1 MIFNDANDKLRSK
14 IPSLVDGSNDTC
26 LDLPVL
32 GQTPPI
38 LWMRMNISGIW
49 GLFSSGFRLSVFG
62 NNINCDNQN
71 EDSVLRVMF
80 IFQQYYYTNIKV
92 YNDIWIFN
100 CNFLIFP
107 IIYIKILRQIIEM
120 KKKLFSFD
128 RSIFFSFSCITCTFK
143 DSA

>member
-26 LDLPVL
+26 LDLPVR

-100 CNFLIFP
+100 CNFNISYHLYKNFKTNYRNEKKNYLVLIGAF
-107 IIYIKILRQIIEM
+107 
-120 KKKLFSFD
+120 FF
-128 RSIFFSFSCITCTFK
+128 IFLHYMYL
-143 DSA
+143 

>member
-14 IPSLVDGSNDTC
+14 ILSLVDGSNDTC

-80 IFQQYYYTNIKV
+80 IFQQYYIQISKSTTISEFLIV
-92 YNDIWIFN
+92 I
-100 CNFLIFP
+100 LIFP

-120 KKKLFSFD
+120 KKK
-128 RSIFFSFSCITCTFK
+128 II
-143 DSA
+143 

>member
-1 MIFNDANDKLRSK
+1 MIFNDANDTLRSK

-80 IFQQYYYTNIKV
+80 IFQQYYNTNIKV
-92 YNDIWIFN
+92 YNDI
-100 CNFLIFP
+100 
-107 IIYIKILRQIIEM
+107 
-120 KKKLFSFD
+120 
-128 RSIFFSFSCITCTFK
+128 
-143 DSA
+143 

>member
-80 IFQQYYYTNIKV
+80 IFQQYYIQISKSTTISEFLIV
-92 YNDIWIFN
+92 I
-100 CNFLIFP
+100 LIFP

-120 KKKLFSFD
+120 KKK
-128 RSIFFSFSCITCTFK
+128 II
-143 DSA
+143 

>member
-1 MIFNDANDKLRSK
+1 MIFNDANDTLRSK

-49 GLFSSGFRLSVFG
+49 GLFSSGFRISVFG

-80 IFQQYYYTNIKV
+80 IFQQYYIQISKSTTISEFLIV
-92 YNDIWIFN
+92 I
-100 CNFLIFP
+100 LIFP

-120 KKKLFSFD
+120 KKK
-128 RSIFFSFSCITCTFK
+128 II
-143 DSA
+143 